1 MYEDKRETFT
11 VKDVILQLLFIVLLV
26 FLLIWLFP
34 TKGYLE
40 QKLDGVETS
49 LSDSLKPLYTRL
61 FTDNIATMKDAAK
74 SYYTTPRLPQNV
86 GDTTKMTLAEMY
98 QKGLLLEL
106 VDSNNNAC
114 DADKSY
120 VELTKTEDEYQLKT
134 TLSCS
139 DKEAFVIEYLGC
151 YDYCNGKLCSKAT
164 TTTTTAA
171 KNYKYQYV
179 LETGGTCGNYGSWSD
194 WSENK
199 IEENS
204 NTKVDTKTEKV
215 FDHYEQV
222 YGVVD
227 TKFVNE
233 DYYEDVNFGYST
245 KTIKKTTNRNYW
257 VKTTTKIAS
266 YAKKQSNGSTTI
278 PYSTR
283 KIKKTVSH
291 NYWTKNTTVVN
302 AYEKKTATKDVEF
315 GYSTKTIKRTTTYA
329 YSYQTVITGTK
340 WVSAGRI
347 ETTSAKSSTDSVKYT
362 FVSSRKELDCD
373 DACKTVNYYT
383 YDVEKAEYT
392 TEKKK
397 FCAKGTDTGSNC
409 QEVTYITQ
417 NYCSQGTENAAK
429 TGCVVT
435 ANSTVLYCT
444 NGTDNGSGCAVT
456 TSTKFCQ
463 EGTDTGSGCDVV
475 TYETQNY
482 CSQGTDN
489 GSSCTVTGNKTVL
502 YCTEGVD
509 NGSGCT
515 ITTSTNFCKEGTD
528 TGSGCQTITYDT
540 QKYCSTGTDNGSGCT
555 TQVKK
560 TKQVAQLVYGYTN
573 GDAVYTNKT
582 YYRSKSKT
590 CVGGTTD
597 YQWSTSNNDTTLK
610 SKGYTLTGATE
621 EIK

>member
-409 QEVTYITQ
+409 QEVSGTRTIFDGDKIRKWDEKNIREQKLVTDYIRDILSEYSNRLDISSPYTYRAGQLAHLRTDFFFDLKDSANIMTALQ
-417 NYCSQGTENAAK
+417 ALHPTPAVCGLPKNKAYRFIQENEGHDRKYYA
-429 TGCVVT
+429 GIVGPVE
-435 ANSTVLYCT
+435 NEELHLYVNLRCAQLFG
-444 NGTDNGSGCAVT
+444 NAIRLYVGSGLILESDEV
-456 TSTKFCQ
+456 S
-463 EGTDTGSGCDVV
+463 E
-475 TYETQNY
+475 Y
-482 CSQGTDN
+482 
-489 GSSCTVTGNKTVL
+489 
-502 YCTEGVD
+502 
-509 NGSGCT
+509 
-515 ITTSTNFCKEGTD
+515 
-528 TGSGCQTITYDT
+528 
-540 QKYCSTGTDNGSGCT
+540 
-555 TQVKK
+555 
-560 TKQVAQLVYGYTN
+560 
-573 GDAVYTNKT
+573 
-582 YYRSKSKT
+582 
-590 CVGGTTD
+590 
-597 YQWSTSNNDTTLK
+597 
-610 SKGYTLTGATE
+610 E
-621 EIK
+621 EIKEKMKTIKSLL